1 MILSKVAKKREFYFS
16 KIVLPTS
23 FAPFLYCFPIQNKS
37 ESIANS
43 SVILQHCRF
52 RFEKKKILYLKS
64 KLLNKII
71 RKRKSG
77 YYVYE
82 FRIVYRKE
90 TLLDTKWFFLIRIQ
104 REGEGEETREILHLQ
119 HLHVCCC
126 CDSVSFGGDGFV
138 WTCTYIEKCNHF
150 WWSLIFNSFFNF
162 STGVNSWSF
171 Q

>member
-1 MILSKVAKKREFYFS
+1 MILSKVAKKKGILLFQDS
-16 KIVLPTS
+16 TTS

-43 SVILQHCRF
+43 SVILQHCGF
-52 RFEKKKILYLKS
+52 RFEKKISYLKS

-90 TLLDTKWFFLIRIQ
+90 TLLDTKWFFSDQNPERGRRRGNQ
-104 REGEGEETREILHLQ
+104 RNLASAALACVLLLWLCELWWWWFCMDMYLHREM
-119 HLHVCCC
+119 
-126 CDSVSFGGDGFV
+126 
-138 WTCTYIEKCNHF
+138 
-150 WWSLIFNSFFNF
+150 
-162 STGVNSWSF
+162 
-171 Q
+171 